1 MRYPLKAKDDDL
13 AKAEEARERES
24 RLIREI
30 EDGDIG
36 KGEEED

>member
-1 MRYPLKAKDDDL
+1 MRYPLKSKDDDL

-24 RLIREI
+24 RLIKEI

-36 KGEEED
+36 RDE